1 MIKLALKWSKW
12 ISLGVIALLVVIVLS
27 VAGLLFTN
35 TGLNFALWGVN
46 QFVPQLEVKST
57 RGSLFPRFT
66 LNEVSYV
73 DPSLNVDMQLQ
84 SATLAI
90 NGNCFLEPSVCI
102 NDISLSGL
110 KFSLPSVPETTT
122 TTDEPSSEP
131 LTSITTPVPI
141 RLNRLTLNDID
152 LDILGNRVVW
162 QHFST
167 QASFQGNNLTIGK
180 TLWNKIE
187 VTLAQSQDEPQAE
200 KAEPQQKA
208 EPTAQSE
215 PQAIVLPD
223 VLIPLRINLARL
235 DINDFTLHQETP
247 VVVNHLG
254 LKAKAYQYD
263 VSVDTLELDTPEVD
277 AQLKTKV
284 KLKDNYPLSLDLTSK
299 VKLAEAKGQALS
311 LNASGSVA
319 DLSVQAELTD
329 LAKASIKAK
338 LKPLDPQLPFDID
351 IKDLHGQWPLVGK
364 GDYFIDASHFY
375 GKGSL
380 EHYQLGLV
388 GQLKG
393 KDLPDVA
400 IDTKGEGNL
409 SEIALSDIKIDTL
422 GGRILGQIKANW
434 NEPINWQ
441 AKLDMNLIQP
451 GLQWPDAEGIVS
463 GQIETSGE
471 LTSQGGWIVKV
482 PQLSVNGLVRDYPLH
497 LNGQIDASDISG
509 KGRYEVT
516 TQGIN
521 LAHGSNKVTAK
532 GKLDKEWRMSLSLNL
547 PDLSKS
553 VPDLKGKV
561 IGDVLLRGAMSE
573 PQIKLSLDADSIA
586 WQQDAKVKHVT
597 LTGNVTP
604 LPKPQADLRLKVT
617 EASYQDQL
625 INSVV
630 MRFSG
635 EQKEHELTL
644 DVQSD
649 IVSTSLNIQGGL
661 KDKPS
666 LLWDGQLNRMTL
678 ETEQGV
684 WALDKPMSI
693 NVDVDKQN
701 ATLAAHCWIQSG
713 ASVCLD
719 KPSTVGE
726 SGEVQ
731 LSVNQFNFSQVKA
744 FMPPDTNIDGEA
756 NAKVWAKWQANQPPQ
771 AKLEL
776 NLPKGSVRQNLEQ
789 PLTVG
794 WDKVSLQASLIRNRL
809 QAYWNVD
816 MTDNGDLSGK
826 VIIADVT
833 KEIKRMEGDLKLS
846 TFNLDFL
853 APLVGEYSSLKSNIE
868 SDLKFKGDMLHP
880 QVDGVVSVNGIQV
893 KGDISPVEVES
904 GLVTL
909 TFKGYQA
916 SLNANVLTQDGELE
930 ITGDADWQNI
940 DDWRVN
946 SHVFAKSLL
955 VDLPP
960 IVKVKVVPDLT
971 LNMQPK
977 LAKVTGNIALPWG
990 RIVVE
995 ELPPSAVSVSK
1006 DQVLLNEDLT
1016 PVSEQ
1021 NTLPFDIETDVS
1033 ITIGDDFKLEAF
1045 GLEGDLVGR
1054 VNVVQKDKGPLVNG
1068 EINILNGKYR
1078 SFGQDLVIQEGK
1090 ILMNGPVDQPYLSI
1104 KAIRNPE
1111 NTQDNVIAGIQ
1122 VTGPANEPLVSIFS
1136 EPSMPQANA
1145 LSYLLRGQ
1153 DIDSETSG
1161 DAMTTTLIGLSLAK
1175 SGKVVSEIGSA
1186 FGVQDLKLDTAGS
1199 GDESQVTVSGYIRPG
1214 LQVKYGVGIFNS
1226 VGEFTVRYRLMT
1238 DLYVEAV
1245 SGLDSAVDLLY
1256 QFELN

>member
-1 MIKLALKWSKW
+1 MIKRALKWSKW
-12 ISLGVIALLVVIVLS
+12 ISIGLIALTVILVLS
-27 VAGLLFTN
+27 IAGLLFTN

-46 QFVPQLEVKST
+46 KFVPQLEVKST
-57 RGSLFPRFT
+57 YGSLFPRFT
-66 LNEVSYV
+66 LNDLRFV
-73 DPSLNVDMQLQ
+73 DPTLNVDMQLQ

-90 NGNCFLEPSVCI
+90 NANCFLEPSVCI
-102 NDISLSGL
+102 NDVSISGL
-110 KFSLPSVPETTT
+110 KFSLPPLPESEEAEE
-122 TTDEPSSEP
+122 DVNSEP
-131 LTSITTPVPI
+131 LTNITTPVPI
-141 RLNRLTLNDID
+141 RLNRLTLNDIE
-152 LDILGNRVVW
+152 LDILGNRIAW

-180 TLWNKIE
+180 TSLNHID
-187 VTLAQSQDEPQAE
+187 VTLAENEDNSTTEAVNPTSGAGS
-200 KAEPQQKA
+200 KAIE
-208 EPTAQSE
+208 
-215 PQAIVLPD
+215 LPD
-223 VLIPLRINLARL
+223 VLIPLRVDLSRL
-235 DINDFTLHQETP
+235 DINHFTLHQDTP

-263 VSVDTLELDTPEVD
+263 VSVDTLELDMPEVD

-284 KLKDNYPLSLDLTSK
+284 KLKDTYPLSLELISK
-299 VKLAEAKGQALS
+299 VKMEQAKGQTLS
-311 LNASGSVA
+311 LKASGSVA
-319 DLSVQAELTD
+319 DLSLEAELAE
-329 LAKASIKAK
+329 LAQASIKAK
-338 LKPLDPQLPFDID
+338 LQPLEPQLPFDID
-351 IKDLHGQWPLVGK
+351 IKNLHGQWPLVGK
-364 GDYFIDASHFY
+364 GDYFVDASHLY
-375 GKGSL
+375 AKGSL

-388 GQLKG
+388 GKLKG
-393 KDLPDVA
+393 KDLPDTELE
-400 IDTKGEGNL
+400 TKGEGNL
-409 SEIALSDIKIDTL
+409 SEIALTHIQVDTL
-422 GGRILGQIKANW
+422 GGRTLGEIKANW
-434 NEPINWQ
+434 DGPIRWQ
-441 AKLDMNLIQP
+441 AKLDLNQIQP
-451 GLQWPDAEGIVS
+451 GLQWPEAEGIIS
-463 GQIETSGE
+463 GEIETSGE

-482 PQLSVNGLVRDYPLH
+482 PKLSVDGLVRDYPLH
-497 LNGQIDASDISG
+497 LHGQIDASDVSG
-509 KGRYEVT
+509 KGQFEVN

-521 LAHGSNKVTAK
+521 LAHGPNKITAK

-547 PDLSKS
+547 PDLSKT

-561 IGDVLLRGAMSE
+561 IGDVLMRGAMKE

-586 WQQDAKVKHVT
+586 WQQDAKVKHIT

-604 LPKPQADLRLKVT
+604 LPTPRADIRLKVND
-617 EASYQDQL
+617 AAYQEQL
-625 INSVV
+625 ISSVV
-630 MRFSG
+630 MHFSG
-635 EQKEHELTL
+635 EQKMHELTL
-644 DVQSD
+644 DVKSD
-649 IVSTSLNIQGGL
+649 LVSTSLNIQGAL

-666 LLWDGQLNRMTL
+666 LVWDGQLNRMSL

-684 WALDKPMSI
+684 WTLDKPTSI
-693 NVDVDKQN
+693 DVDVDKQN
-701 ATLAAHCWIQSG
+701 ATLAAHCWTQAGS
-713 ASVCLD
+713 SVCLE
-719 KPSTVGE
+719 KSSTVGE

-731 LSVNQFNFSQVKA
+731 LSVNQFDFSQVKA
-744 FMPPDTNIDGEA
+744 FIPADTHVNGEA

-771 AKLEL
+771 AKVEL
-776 NLPKGSVRQNLEQ
+776 SLPKGSVTQDLEQ
-789 PLTVG
+789 PLKVG
-794 WDKVSLQASLIRNRL
+794 WDKVSVQASLIRNRL

-826 VIIADVT
+826 IIIADVT
-833 KEIKRMEGDLKLS
+833 KENKRMEGDLKLS

-853 APLVGEYSSLKSNIE
+853 SPLVGEYSSLKSDIE

-880 QVDGVVSVNGIQV
+880 QIEGVVSISDIQV

-904 GLVTL
+904 GKMTL
-909 TFKGYQA
+909 NFTGYQA
-916 SLNANVLTQDGELE
+916 NLNASVLTQDGELQ
-930 ITGDADWQNI
+930 ITGDADWQNL
-940 DDWRVN
+940 DDWKVN

-955 VDLPP
+955 VDMPP

-1021 NTLPFDIETDVS
+1021 NSLPFDIETDVT
-1033 ITIGDDFKLEAF
+1033 ITIGDDFKLKAF
-1045 GLEGDLVGR
+1045 GLEGGLIGR

-1068 EINILNGKYR
+1068 EINIQDGKYR
-1078 SFGQDLVIQEGK
+1078 SFGQDLIIQEGK

-1104 KAIRNPE
+1104 KAIRNPD
-1111 NTQDNVIAGIQ
+1111 NTDDDVIAGVQ
-1122 VTGPANEPLVSIFS
+1122 VTGPASEPLVTIFS

-1153 DIDSETSG
+1153 DLDSETGG
-1161 DAMTTTLIGLSLAK
+1161 DAMTTALIGLSLAS

-1199 GDESQVTVSGYIRPG
+1199 GDDSQVTVSGYIRPG